1 MVLPT
6 ESPALGKIRRKG
18 VCFWFWPLISCMCVV
33 VDEVVIAVFKQ
44 RRGFISMYVWKNKC
58 ESRDFQTIRIAHIS
72 FSVSLRLAYP
82 RGQHWGIALATVEP
96 HGGGR
101 EVPQNSGAVI
111 IRRRERCWIHR
122 TTQIYYVPRLQ
133 IGKVKL
139 GKPLTP
145 WAKPHLC
152 CAASRNDIS
161 VLGMGKTRP
170 RERRQICL
178 RP

>member
-18 VCFWFWPLISCMCVV
+18 VCFWFWPLILCMCVV

-111 IRRRERCWIHR
+111 IRRRERCWIQNH
-122 TTQIYYVPRLQ
+122 TDLLCPQITDRESEARQAPDPMGQAPFVLRCQQKWYLGFRD
-133 IGKVKL
+133 GK
-139 GKPLTP
+139 
-145 WAKPHLC
+145 
-152 CAASRNDIS
+152 N
-161 VLGMGKTRP
+161 
-170 RERRQICL
+170 
-178 RP
+178 